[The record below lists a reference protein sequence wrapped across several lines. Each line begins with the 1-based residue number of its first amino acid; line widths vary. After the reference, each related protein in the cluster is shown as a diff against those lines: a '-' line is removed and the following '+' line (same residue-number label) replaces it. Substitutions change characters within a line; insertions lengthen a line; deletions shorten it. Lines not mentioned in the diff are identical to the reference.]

1 MFADSLLIAPIIY
14 VNTVLFRWPTCR
26 IRLMWNTFYR
36 LAKAETTIRQTWA
49 NACGGCNGYK
59 GHLIE
64 AIDPADTKLTR
75 LYHPRLNVWTDH
87 FSRNDVFTH
96 LVGLT
101 STGRAT
107 IAALQLNRPALINL
121 RTLLIA
127 FGEHPPL
134 VGLQELFAKT

>member
-1 MFADSLLIAPIIY
+1 MAYGPDPFDVEHILPLSKGGNHYPANL
-14 VNTVLFRWPTCR
+14 
-26 IRLMWNTFYR
+26 
-36 LAKAETTIRQTWA
+36 A

-75 LYHPRLNVWTDH
+75 LYHPRLDVWTDH
-87 FSRNDVFTH
+87 FSWNDVLTH

-107 IAALQLNRPALINL
+107 IAALQLNRPARINL

-134 VGLQELFAKT
+134 VGLQELFAIT